1 MTLYFLRRVLL
12 AVSLLFITSAVAF
25 TIIQLPPGDFLTSY
39 INELKASGQDVDQA
53 RIDNLRR
60 QYGLDEPM
68 YKQYWL
74 WISGFPKG
82 DLGFSFQQERP
93 VRDLIGER
101 LSYSILISVL
111 ALVVSYSLAI
121 PIGLYSATHQYSI
134 GDYVFSF
141 IGFIGLAIP
150 GFLLALITVFM
161 AYKYF
166 GVNPGGLFSRDFLN
180 QPWSLAKFWDLC
192 KHLVLPVIVVGLAGT
207 AGTIRVMRASLL
219 DELKKPY
226 VTTARAK
233 GLTEMKILLKYP
245 LRFAMNPLASTILYI
260 FPAIVSGETITGVV
274 LNLPTI
280 GPLLLSALL
289 AQDMYLAGS
298 LIMILSTMTVI
309 GMFASEILLAWLD
322 PRIRYE

>member
-1 MTLYFLRRVLL
+1 MISYFLRRVFF
-12 AVSLLFITSAVAF
+12 AVSLLFITSALTF
-25 TIIQLPPGDFLTSY
+25 TIIQLPPGDFLTAY
-39 INELKASGQDVDQA
+39 INDLKASGQDVDQA
-53 RIDNLRR
+53 RIDNLRL

-68 YKQYWL
+68 YAQYWL

-101 LSYSILISVL
+101 LKYTILISVL

-134 GDYVFSF
+134 GDYFFNF

-150 GFLLALITVFM
+150 GFLLALLAVFM
-161 AYKYF
+161 AFKYF
-166 GVNPGGLFSRDFLN
+166 GVNPGGLFSRDYLN
-180 QPWSLAKFWDLC
+180 QPWSMAKFWDFM

-233 GLTEMKILLKYP
+233 GLTERKSYS
-245 LRFAMNPLASTILYI
+245 NTHY
-260 FPAIVSGETITGVV
+260 V
-274 LNLPTI
+274 LH
-280 GPLLLSALL
+280 
-289 AQDMYLAGS
+289 
-298 LIMILSTMTVI
+298 
-309 GMFASEILLAWLD
+309 
-322 PRIRYE
+322 